1 MKQVTIEEDNGGIW
15 ILVKEKGNVITS
27 FAVEKDELEPILI
40 AIEDY
45 LEKA

>member
-1 MKQVTIEEDNGGIW
+1 MKQVIIEEDNGGIW
-15 ILVKEKGNVITS
+15 ILVKEKGNVVTS

-45 LEKA
+45 LEKE